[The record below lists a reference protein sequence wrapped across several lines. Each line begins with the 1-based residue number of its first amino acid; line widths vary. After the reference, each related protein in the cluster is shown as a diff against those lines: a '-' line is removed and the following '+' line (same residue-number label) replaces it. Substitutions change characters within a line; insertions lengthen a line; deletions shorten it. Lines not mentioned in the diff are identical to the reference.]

1 MDNTQY
7 LLGIDAGT
15 SGIKAVI
22 FDCTGKEVFT
32 SSQKNET
39 ILINDVWME
48 QNMNLLWIKMCNT
61 IKSAISMSN
70 INPKDIISIGITGQG
85 EGCWLIDHLGNPVR
99 NAIIWSDGRAS
110 EIIENIRKDNTL
122 YERIKSITGSR
133 PFNGATSIILKW
145 LSNNEPDT
153 LERAHSILFC
163 KDYLRY
169 KLTDKLYMDVTDAST
184 SIIDIKTKS
193 ISKEL
198 FDILDIN
205 KLIDKIPEIIEPC
218 KIAGYVSTEAS
229 KLTGLLPNTPVA
241 AGMMDIVATAIG
253 TGAVEKGDIC
263 TILGTTCCNEIV
275 KDTID
280 FIDNNSGYECH
291 GINGLYLNVIAAM
304 SATPNIDWVIKNL
317 FQPELEVA
325 KKNNIDFFSILEE
338 KMSKIPAGCDGVI
351 YHPYIG
357 SGGERAPFLNP
368 NAKAQFFGIS
378 SSTTKYHLLKSVY
391 EGIAFSIKDCLIGSS
406 ISGKVYLTG
415 GGSKS
420 EFWVQM
426 ISDCLGKEL
435 IVLDGYEYTSKG
447 AALSAAVAYGLFKTL
462 KEASINTIKVK
473 KRYLPDKDKSMLY
486 DSIYT
491 LYLEIRKTNNR
502 LWNFRKEILNKIN
515 LKEELF

>member
-1 MDNTQY
+1 VKSLNNTQY

-39 ILINDVWME
+39 ILINNVWME
-48 QNMNLLWIKMCNT
+48 QDMNLLWIKMCNT

-85 EGCWLIDHLGNPVR
+85 EGCWLVDHLGNPVR
-99 NAIIWSDGRAS
+99 NAILWSDGRAT
-110 EIIENIRKDNTL
+110 EIVENIKKNNIL
-122 YERIKSITGSR
+122 YEQVKSITGSH
-133 PFNGATSIILKW
+133 PFNGATSVILKW
-145 LSNNEPDT
+145 LEKNEPDT
-153 LERAHSILFC
+153 IKQTYSILFC

-169 KLTDKLYMDVTDAST
+169 KLTGNLYMDVTDAST
-184 SIIDIKTKS
+184 SIIDIKNKS

-198 FDILDIN
+198 FNILGIN
-205 KLIDKIPEIIEPC
+205 KFIDKIPEIIEPC
-218 KIAGYVSTEAS
+218 KIAGYVSNEAS
-229 KLTGLLPNTPVA
+229 KLTGLMPDTPVA
-241 AGMMDIVATAIG
+241 AGLMDIVATAVG
-253 TGAVEKGDIC
+253 AGAVEKGDIC

-291 GINGLYLNVIAAM
+291 GIDGLYLNVIAAM
-304 SATPNIDWVIKNL
+304 SGTPNIDWIIKSL
-317 FQPELEVA
+317 FQSELEAA
-325 KKNNIDFFSILEE
+325 KKNNIDFFSIIEE
-338 KMSKIPAGCDGVI
+338 KMNKIPAGCDGVI

-357 SGGERAPFLNP
+357 SGGERAPFLNS

-391 EGIAFSIKDCLIGSS
+391 EGIAFSIKDCLIGSYT
-406 ISGKVYLTG
+406 SGKVYLTG

-420 EFWVQM
+420 EFWAQI

-435 IVLDGYEYTSKG
+435 IVLDGYEYTAKG
-447 AALSAAVAYGLFKTL
+447 AALSAAVACGLFKTL
-462 KEASINTIKVK
+462 KEASVNSIKIK
-473 KRYLPDKDKSMLY
+473 KRYLPDKRKSMLY
-486 DSIYT
+486 DSMYT

-502 LWNFRKEILNKIN
+502 LWDLRKDILYKNK
-515 LKEELF
+515 L